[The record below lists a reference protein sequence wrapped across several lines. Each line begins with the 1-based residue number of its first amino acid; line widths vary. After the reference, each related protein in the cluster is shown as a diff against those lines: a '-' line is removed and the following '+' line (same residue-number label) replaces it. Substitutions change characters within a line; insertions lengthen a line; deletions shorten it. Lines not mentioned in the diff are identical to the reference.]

1 MTLTEVADPEPQ
13 TEPRSKR
20 TRTSALWP
28 ALAAPGLLWLLLFFL
43 GPLYVVLAIVFGRT
57 DPIFRTAVPVWN
69 PLQWN
74 PAQFNYVLE
83 RIFGADGVFGPALLR
98 TGLYVL
104 TAGALCVLIA
114 FPVAY
119 YTARLSGRWKGL
131 LLALLIAPF
140 WISYMMRMLAWVNL
154 LQDDGLVNR
163 LFSLGGVFDVRVHWL
178 TGQPVVVV
186 LGLVYGYVAY
196 MILPLYAGLDRLP
209 QSTLEAARDLGASR
223 FASFWRVTL
232 PMCRP
237 TIVAAVLLTCL
248 PMLGD
253 YFTSDMLSASPKT
266 AMVGNL
272 INDSV
277 QSPGQTGQAGALVM
291 LVLIVAV
298 VPMFYYVRVTSRGDA
313 AS

>member
-1 MTLTEVADPEPQ
+1 MLTAVP
-13 TEPRSKR
+13 R
-20 TRTSALWP
+20 TRNSRLWP
-28 ALAAPGLLWLLLFFL
+28 LLALPGTVWLAVFFL
-43 GPLYVVLAIVFGRT
+43 APLYVVLAIVFGQV
-57 DPIFRTAVPVWN
+57 DPIFRTPIPVWN
-69 PLQWN
+69 PLEWD
-74 PAQFNYVLE
+74 PSQFSYVLTH
-83 RIFGADGVFGPALLR
+83 IVGPDGVYGPALVR
-98 TGLYVL
+98 TALYVL
-104 TAGALCVLIA
+104 LASVLCLLIA

-119 YTARLSGRWKGL
+119 FTARLSGRWAGA
-131 LLALLIAPF
+131 LLAALIAPF

-154 LQDDGLVNR
+154 LQDDGMVNR
-163 LFSLGGVFDVRVHWL
+163 LLRLGGLFDVNVHWL

-186 LGLVYGYVAY
+186 LGLVYGYVPY

-209 QSTLEAARDLGASR
+209 QATLEAARDLGANR
-223 FASFWRVTL
+223 FGSFWRVTL

-277 QSPGQTGQAGALVM
+277 QSPGQTGQAGAFVM
-291 LVLIVAV
+291 LVLIVTV
-298 VPMFYYVRVTSRGDA
+298 VPMFYYVRVTSRGDEV
-313 AS
+313 ST